1 MRFSGVRGPACAS
14 LSCVSLVAHAFPNRH
29 APSGFAFLSH
39 SSEDNATAN
48 WLSTRLQGAGFRA
61 LYLDFDPRLGT
72 PAGHTWEREL
82 YSQLRKADAVVFVA
96 SPASMA
102 SRWCFAE
109 VALARSIGKPVFP
122 VAVNGIPPLGLLEDV
137 QWVDLAGGDE
147 ALRRLLRGLSQAGLD
162 PSDSFTLDP
171 RRSPYPGLEPFA
183 AEDAAVFFGREH
195 EVERLLELLKPTLQR
210 GRGRFLALVGPS
222 GSGKSSLVRAGLI
235 PRLER
240 LPHRWVL
247 LPRLVPGQQPTR
259 NLAHSLARAF
269 AGESPSELDRRLECG
284 AHELVELAKDLCDA
298 SGREPEAVL
307 LIVDQAEE
315 LVTRTGPKERSEFLE
330 LLRGALHDDSPL
342 WVLATLRS
350 EFLGASPDRAIAEV
364 IDDSLVLEPLSR
376 SRLPEVIER
385 PAQRAGLTC
394 DTGLVQRMVQET
406 EGGDA
411 LPLLAY
417 TLLQLYERARDR
429 PGEEITL
436 EDYEAVGGVGGALR
450 RQADRVVNELDASGE
465 ADLIFPTLL
474 KLVTVQGEGEPTR
487 RRLRRN
493 LLRDDEDDVAQ
504 AFIDARLLTS
514 SGTGDETTVQVAHEA
529 LLRQWPP
536 LHKAIEAS
544 RRSLQMRSDL
554 ERLARDWHRG
564 GRDDSYL
571 LRGERLLAFGDWSEE
586 HRGELTALDE
596 DFLTASRR
604 QATSELEATR
614 RSNRRLRGLLAGLVV
629 LLVAAGVLG
638 VVALEQTREA
648 RDQARRALAQRLAA
662 EVPSLSKTQPDAAL
676 LVGLEGLR
684 LGSGK
689 SREES
694 QAALLDLLGRPQHVS
709 AQLVGHSDQV
719 RDAAFSPNGSTV
731 ATAGLDRT
739 IRLWNSAT
747 GKPRGRPLRTHSG
760 GVRAIAFSPD
770 GRTLVSGSE
779 DKTVRLWNLAT
790 GEQRDPP
797 LRGHTDAVTDVA
809 FSANGKTVASG
820 SKDGTLRLWDAA
832 TGQQI
837 GKPLEGHG
845 APVTS
850 VAFSPT
856 KQLLASASEDE
867 TVRVWDSAN
876 GRLRGRPLR
885 AHRAVVE
892 AVVFSPDGR
901 TLASAGDDMTV
912 RLWNPVTGAA
922 RSTPL
927 RGHTNSVLG
936 VAFSPDGSTLASA
949 SNDRTVRLWSIAG
962 QPQGEPLRGHTDA
975 VGAVA
980 FSPDGE
986 KIVSASDDRTARLW
1000 QAAAVRPAVLTGH
1013 GDGVGGVAFSPDGKT
1028 LATASL
1034 DQTLRLWDA
1043 RTGKPRGRPLRGHT
1057 DGVWD
1062 VVFSPSGETL
1072 ASAGLDKTVRLW
1084 DPARGNLRR
1093 TLVGHRA
1100 DVLDVA
1106 FSPDSTLLASASADR
1121 TLRLWDAATGRPHGR
1136 PLREETGGVRAV
1148 VFSPDGKTVASGSD
1162 DGTVRLWNVATGSPR
1177 GKPLKG
1183 HTDWVTGVAFS
1194 PDGRTLASSSFDGTV
1209 RLWNSAT
1216 GTPQGKPLKGHT
1228 DAVADLAYSPD
1239 GKLLATAGFDRTVRL
1254 QESSGKS
1261 LGPLVGHR
1269 RQVWDLAFSPD
1280 SKRLASASEDHTVR
1294 IWNLTVQAWVSAAC
1308 ELANRNLW
1316 RIEWDRYIG
1325 PETGYERT
1333 CPNFPPGKGAPRDA
1347 PAAHY

>member
-1 MRFSGVRGPACAS
+1 VAS
-14 LSCVSLVAHAFPNRH
+14 L
-29 APSGFAFLSH
+29 FLSH
-39 SSEDNATAN
+39 SSEDNATAS
-48 WLSTRLQGAGFRA
+48 WLSTRLQDAGFRA
-61 LYLDFDPRLGT
+61 LYLDFDPQLGT

-102 SRWCFAE
+102 SQWCFAE

-122 VAVNGIPPLGLLEDV
+122 VAVNGIRPLGLLEDV

-147 ALRRLLRGLSQAGLD
+147 AFPRLLRGLSQAGLD

-171 RRSPYPGLEPFA
+171 RRSPYPGLEPFT

-240 LPHRWVL
+240 LPQRWVL

-259 NLAHSLARAF
+259 NLARSLSRAF
-269 AGESPSELDRRLECG
+269 AGVSPAELDRRLERG

-298 SGREPEAVL
+298 SEREPEAVL
-307 LIVDQAEE
+307 LFVDQAEE

-350 EFLGASPDRAIAEV
+350 EFLGASPERGIAEI
-364 IDDSLVLEPLSR
+364 IDDALVLEPLSR
-376 SRLPEVIER
+376 ARLPQVIER
-385 PAQRAGLTC
+385 PAQRAGLTFE
-394 DTGLVQRMVQET
+394 TGLVQRMVEET

-450 RQADRVVNELDASGE
+450 RQADRVVNELDAPGE
-465 ADLIFPTLL
+465 ADVTFPTLL

-571 LRGERLLAFGDWSEE
+571 LRGERLLAFGDWSEQ
-586 HRGELTALDE
+586 HRNELSALDDE
-596 DFLTASRR
+596 FLTASRR
-604 QATSELEATR
+604 LATAELESAR
-614 RSNRRLRGLLAGLVV
+614 RSNRRLRGLLAGLVA
-629 LLVAAGVLG
+629 LLVAAGVLAL
-638 VVALEQTREA
+638 VALEQTRDA

-662 EVPSLSKTQPDAAL
+662 EVPVLSASQPDAAL
-676 LVGLEGLR
+676 LVGLESLR
-684 LGSGK
+684 FAGGK
-689 SREES
+689 GKEDS
-694 QAALLDLLGRPQHVS
+694 QAALLTLLGRPHHVS
-709 AQLVGHSDQV
+709 TQLIGHFDQV
-719 RDAAFSPNGSTV
+719 RDAAFSPDGSTV
-731 ATAGLDRT
+731 ATASLDGT
-739 IRLWNSAT
+739 IRLWNVAT
-747 GKPRGRPLRTHSG
+747 GEPRASPLRGHTG
-760 GVRAIAFSPD
+760 GVTAVAFSPD
-770 GRTLVSGSE
+770 GRTLASGG
-779 DKTVRLWNLAT
+779 DDRTVRLWDAGT
-790 GEQRDPP
+790 GEERGPP
-797 LRGHTDAVTDVA
+797 LRGHTGAVTDVA
-809 FSANGKTVASG
+809 FSPDGRTVASG
-820 SKDGTLRLWDAA
+820 SEDRSLRLWDAS
-832 TGQQI
+832 TGASR
-837 GKPLEGHG
+837 GKPLSGHED
-845 APVTS
+845 AVTG

-856 KQLLASASEDE
+856 ERVLASASVDE
-867 TVRVWDSAN
+867 TVRLWDPAN
-876 GRLRGRPLR
+876 GKPRGKPLRGHT
-885 AHRAVVE
+885 AAVE
-892 AVVFSPDGR
+892 ALAFSPDGR
-901 TLASAGDDMTV
+901 TLASAGGDMTV
-912 RLWNPVTGAA
+912 RLWDPASGAA
-922 RSTPL
+922 RGRPL
-927 RGHTNSVLG
+927 RGHTNSVLS

-949 SNDRTVRLWSIAG
+949 GNDRTVRMWSREG
-962 QPQGEPLRGHTDA
+962 KPRGEPLRGHSDT

-980 FSPDGE
+980 FSPDG
-986 KIVSASDDRTARLW
+986 KRLVSASDDRTARVW
-1000 QAAAVRPAVLTGH
+1000 QTTVVRPAVLTGH
-1013 GDGVGGVAFSPDGKT
+1013 SDGVGGVAFSPNGKT

-1034 DQTLRLWDA
+1034 DRTLRLWNA
-1043 RTGKPRGRPLRGHT
+1043 ATGRQRGKPLRGHT
-1057 DGVWD
+1057 NGAW
-1062 VVFSPSGETL
+1062 
-1072 ASAGLDKTVRLW
+1072 
-1084 DPARGNLRR
+1084 
-1093 TLVGHRA
+1093 
-1100 DVLDVA
+1100 DVA
-1106 FSPDSTLLASASADR
+1106 FSPDGRMLASASLDNTVRLWDAATGKPLRTLAGHEATVWDVAFSPDGNTVASGSADR
-1121 TLRLWDAATGRPHGR
+1121 TLRLWDAATGTPKGGPMRGH
-1136 PLREETGGVRAV
+1136 TDGVRAVAFSPDGKTLASGSDDETLRLWDVATGRPRGKPLTGHSDWVAGV
-1148 VFSPDGKTVASGSD
+1148 VFSPDGKTLASASF
-1162 DGTVRLWNVATGSPR
+1162 DGTVRLWEPTTGAPK

-1183 HTDWVTGVAFS
+1183 HTDHVADVAFS
-1194 PDGRTLASSSFDGTV
+1194 P
-1209 RLWNSAT
+1209 N
-1216 GTPQGKPLKGHT
+1216 
-1228 DAVADLAYSPD
+1228 
-1239 GKLLATAGFDRTVRL
+1239 GKLLASAGFDRTVRL
-1254 QESSGKS
+1254 WDSSGEP

-1269 RQVWDLAFSPD
+1269 RQVWDVAFSPD
-1280 SKRLASASEDHTVR
+1280 SKRLASASEDETVR
-1294 IWNLTVQAWVSAAC
+1294 IWNLTVDAWVAAAC
-1308 ELANRNLW
+1308 KLANRNLW

-1325 PETGYERT
+1325 SETAYERT
-1333 CPNFPPGKGAPRDA
+1333 CPNFPAGEGAEEDA
-1347 PAAHY
+1347 PVARY